1 VLQIHLAV
9 NAGNPRALAL
19 YESLGFIAY
28 GREPRTLCVD
38 GVFYD
43 EILMALP
50 LDRVQ

>member
-1 VLQIHLAV
+1 M
-9 NAGNPRALAL
+9 RANVGTGCPPYKLS
-19 YESLGFIAY
+19 ESLGFTAY

-50 LDRVQ
+50 LDAVE